1 VAGYV
6 ERVMETVLILSRD
19 RPMQLLCTLE
29 TLLVHGRG
37 LEDTTIQVRLRA
49 RADVVL
55 RQYYEVYERGRPL
68 ANLLFIEGNLFAGLR
83 LGRDPNLL

>member
-19 RPMQLLCTLE
+19 RPMQ
-29 TLLVHGRG
+29 
-37 LEDTTIQVRLRA
+37 LRA